1 MKLER
6 ADDCDLSDIKIP
18 EIENPL
24 PFKNVKKALERYFR
38 SARDKQLSGA
48 RDKGLKAFLSPDS
61 AVILKSKI

>member
-6 ADDCDLSDIKIP
+6 ADACDSSDIKIP

-38 SARDKQLSGA
+38 SARDKQ
-48 RDKGLKAFLSPDS
+48 
-61 AVILKSKI
+61 